1 MFIGVLII
9 IAKNR
14 KQTKCSSTDVMG
26 YSSNG
31 LLLSNKGTKLLIHEA
46 TKVDL
51 PI

>member
-1 MFIGVLII
+1 MFVSRTF
-9 IAKNR
+9 KH
-14 KQTKCSSTDVMG
+14 VMG

-31 LLLSNKGTKLLIHEA
+31 LLLSNKKGTKLLIHEA